1 MTSIS
6 WHDQPDFNSWLE
18 SFMDVCRTRT
28 RTEESARRSL
38 VGGGPKPQG
47 SGGSA
52 PWERRV
58 DIGGVKKDAGLTM
71 YT

>member
-1 MTSIS
+1 
-6 WHDQPDFNSWLE
+6 
-18 SFMDVCRTRT
+18 MDVCRTRT